1 MDRQERKALFEQVD
15 IYPVTCQRL
24 SAGRTDLEVVDGII
38 RGGARIVQL
47 REKEISA
54 REIYRLALELRK
66 KTAEAGVLLIINNH
80 VDIAL
85 AVDAD
90 GVHLGQDDL
99 PVEAARKLAPELLI
113 GASTHS
119 VAEALQAWD
128 EGADYINIGPIFP
141 TRTKEGI
148 HSFLG
153 PEAIPEISS
162 RVHLPFTVMGGIKAG
177 NMDQVLQKGARRIA
191 MVTEI
196 TAAPDIA
203 ETVGSLRKKIRG
215 WSAV

>member
-47 REKEISA
+47 REKEFSA

-99 PVEAARKLAPELLI
+99 PVAAARKLAPELLI

-119 VAEALQAWD
+119 VAEALQARD

-162 RVHLPFTVMGGIKAG
+162 RVRLPFTVMGGIKVG

-203 ETVGSLRKKIRG
+203 ETVSSLRRKIRS
-215 WSAV
+215 WSAI

>member
-24 SAGRTDLEVVDGII
+24 SAGRTDPEVVDGII

-47 REKEISA
+47 REKEFSV
-54 REIYRLALELRK
+54 REIYRLAVELRK

-119 VAEALQAWD
+119 VAEALQARD

-141 TRTKEGI
+141 TRTKEGV

-162 RVHLPFTVMGGIKAG
+162 RVQLPFTVMGGIKAG

-203 ETVGSLRKKIRG
+203 ETVRSLRKKIHS

>member
-1 MDRQERKALFEQVD
+1 MDRQERKALFERVD

-47 REKEISA
+47 REKEFSA
-54 REIYRLALELRK
+54 REIYRLALELRE

-119 VAEALQAWD
+119 VAEALQARD

-141 TRTKEGI
+141 TRTKEGV

-203 ETVGSLRKKIRG
+203 ETVRSLRKKIRS

>member
-162 RVHLPFTVMGGIKAG
+162 RVLLPFTVMGGIKAG

>member
-1 MDRQERKALFEQVD
+1 MDRQERKALFERVD

-24 SAGRTDLEVVDGII
+24 SAGRTDPEVVGGII

-47 REKEISA
+47 REKEFSA
-54 REIYRLALELRK
+54 REIYRLALELRE

-119 VAEALQAWD
+119 VAEALQARD

-141 TRTKEGI
+141 TRTKEGV

-162 RVHLPFTVMGGIKAG
+162 RVQLPFTVMGGIKAG
-177 NMDQVLQKGARRIA
+177 NMEQVLQKGARRIA

-203 ETVGSLRKKIRG
+203 ETVRSLRKKVRS

>member
-24 SAGRTDLEVVDGII
+24 SAGRTDLEVVDGVI

-47 REKEISA
+47 REKEFSA

-66 KTAEAGVLLIINNH
+66 KTAEAGVLFIINNH

-99 PVEAARKLAPELLI
+99 PVEVARKLAPELLI

-119 VAEALQAWD
+119 VAEALQARD

-141 TRTKEGI
+141 TKTKEGI

-153 PEAIPEISS
+153 PEAIPGISS
-162 RVHLPFTVMGGIKAG
+162 RVRLPFTVMGGIKAG

-203 ETVGSLRKKIRG
+203 EMVSSLRKKIRG

>member
-24 SAGRTDLEVVDGII
+24 SAGRTDPEVVDGII

-47 REKEISA
+47 REKEFSA
-54 REIYRLALELRK
+54 REIYRLAVELRK

-90 GVHLGQDDL
+90 GVHLGRDDL

-119 VAEALQAWD
+119 VAEALQARD

-141 TRTKEGI
+141 TRTKEGV

-162 RVHLPFTVMGGIKAG
+162 RVQLPFTVMGGIKAG
-177 NMDQVLQKGARRIA
+177 NMEQVLQKGARRIA

-203 ETVGSLRKKIRG
+203 ETVRSLRKKVRS

>member
-1 MDRQERKALFEQVD
+1 MDRQERKALFERVD

-24 SAGRTDLEVVDGII
+24 SAGRTDPEVVDGII

-47 REKEISA
+47 REKEFSA
-54 REIYRLALELRK
+54 REIYRLAVELRK

-90 GVHLGQDDL
+90 GVHLGRDDL
-99 PVEAARKLAPELLI
+99 PVEAARKHAPELLI

-119 VAEALQAWD
+119 VAEALQARD

-141 TRTKEGI
+141 TRTKEGV

-162 RVHLPFTVMGGIKAG
+162 RVQLPFTVMGGIKAG
-177 NMDQVLQKGARRIA
+177 NMEQVLQKGARRIA

-203 ETVGSLRKKIRG
+203 ETVRSLRKKIHS